1 MKMSKMGPLL
11 DGRLQN
17 LRHKELQN
25 LRHKRDK
32 ILDLTKYRDLWYHP
46 DEALFHSKSTAN
58 PLANPQKYF

>member
-1 MKMSKMGPLL
+1 MKMSKMGALL

-32 ILDLTKYRDLWYHP
+32 IFDLTK
-46 DEALFHSKSTAN
+46 
-58 PLANPQKYF
+58 